1 MNEKLG
7 LHELIGKIEE
17 KKFVVLTEEEYQ
29 KVFPFLHNKEIE
41 MIACSCPDFKEP
53 DFEQRNCRC
62 DIDYRD
68 PETKEIRTVAVNLP
82 VKRII
87 VAKNK
92 KDILTHLFPLFR

>member
-1 MNEKLG
+1 MAKIG

-17 KKFVVLTEEEYQ
+17 EGFVVLNKEEYQ
-29 KVFPFLHNKEIE
+29 RAFPFLHGKEIE
-41 MIACSCPDFKEP
+41 LIACSCPDFKEP

-68 PETKEIRTVAVNLP
+68 SETKEICRVVVNLP

-87 VAKNK
+87 VAKK
-92 KDILTHLFPLFR
+92 VF